1 MTRHGW
7 VRGARLVAPVARLA
21 APVLA
26 LTVALGLALASAR
39 PAHAKGAASRRPP
52 KTEDTVAGGTHWR
65 IRSEHGPIHV
75 WVPAGYDRA
84 TAGTVIYV
92 HGYWTD
98 VDGAWTHDHLA
109 GQFRKSGQ
117 NALFIVPEAP
127 SNSGESVRWTSLVD
141 LRRTVARANIR
152 LPDGPTIVVGHS
164 GAFRTLADWVDNR
177 LLAQVVL
184 LDAMYGRQ
192 DSFEQF
198 IGSGKRA
205 AYHKLL
211 LIGSDTAEASR
222 SFAHRFP
229 FAVVRDRLPASY
241 DAFSSREK
249 HAKLLY
255 VRSQYSHAQLAA
267 GGTVLPLVL
276 RLTPL
281 AHL

>member
-1 MTRHGW
+1 MSCTRW
-7 VRGARLVAPVARLA
+7 LRRARLA
-21 APVLA
+21 LA
-26 LTVALGLALASAR
+26 LVALQALVVATAR
-39 PAHAKGAASRRPP
+39 PARAEGSASRRPV

-65 IRSEHGPIHV
+65 IRSQHGPIHV

-98 VDGAWTHDHLA
+98 VDQAWSRDHLA
-109 GQFRKSGQ
+109 GQFKKSGQ

-127 SNSGESVRWTSLVD
+127 SDGGEGVRWTSLVD

-164 GAFRTLADWVDNR
+164 GAFRTVADWVDNR

-192 DSFEQF
+192 ASFEEF
-198 IGSGKRA
+198 IGSGKRS

-229 FAVVRDRLPASY
+229 FAVVRDRLPPSY
-241 DAFSSREK
+241 DAFSPREK

-267 GGTVLPLVL
+267 GGVVLPLVL